1 MLSVR
6 LLVAID
12 FGGKA
17 LPDHLITVI
26 DEVGKISQPSTQI
39 DLSVNES
46 LTNDVNPI
54 KSTYSLNSNNHP

>member
-1 MLSVR
+1 M
-6 LLVAID
+6 
-12 FGGKA
+12 
-17 LPDHLITVI
+17 PDHLITAI